1 MVEKMPLDIEQRA
14 LATGG
19 TYDYVETDLVP
30 PGEIWCFE
38 HYAFENQ
45 TGARGVLR
53 LYKGTKE
60 TPFFLKEE
68 QSPGAAELVF
78 DDAPLFIRPGQRL
91 GFRQATCTLNDVLM
105 LYATGYRLHSKFIE

>member
-1 MVEKMPLDIEQRA
+1 MQEKMPLDIEKRA
-14 LATGG
+14 VAGGG
-19 TYDYVETDLVP
+19 TYDYVETDQVP

-45 TGARGVLR
+45 TRAAGVLR

-78 DDAPLFIRPGQRL
+78 DDAPLFIREGQRL
-91 GFRQATCTLNDVLM
+91 GFRQTGCTAADVLM
-105 LYATGYRLHSKFIE
+105 LYATGYRIHGKFIE